1 MTSTATA
8 PINIEQLRS
17 LHDQVY
23 QEMQDCTADYGS
35 PEYNYRHMSYHLSS
49 LQYHKAMA
57 IEYAKKLGMDTDWMH
72 NA

>member
-1 MTSTATA
+1 MST
-8 PINIEQLRS
+8 EQVQA

-23 QEMQDCTADYGS
+23 DEMTQCKAAYDS
-35 PEYNYRHMSYHLSS
+35 PEYNYRHMAYHLSS

-57 IEYAKKLGMDTDWMH
+57 VKYAQKLGMDTDWMA